1 MLAIENYSNDNKDRI
16 ISFLSS
22 VPSISSLDEKILVNS
37 SVITEN
43 LKVIGSM
50 SFEEFDKNGLIRYFV
65 FKRSIPNE
73 LLVNMLNNVIDTAKN
88 KNINRLV
95 CIVDNEQIRSLFLEL
110 GFKDIEENIYINEE
124 KSINTLYSNSTFLSK
139 VI

>member
-1 MLAIENYSNDNKDRI
+1 MLAIENYSNDNKDKI

-110 GFKDIEENIYINEE
+110 GFNDIEENVYINEE

>member
-95 CIVDNEQIRSLFLEL
+95 CIVDNEQIRTLFLEL